1 MTHQLT
7 IVIEVHGYVQVD
19 LLLFLNFDAVI
30 HLAVV
35 NWDIEVDLVLLLDLH
50 VIHHFTVVVIVYGDV
65 EVVLLL
71 LLNFNRVHLAFEVLL
86 E

>member
-1 MTHQLT
+1 MPHQLT
-7 IVIEVHGYVQVD
+7 IVIDVHWYVQVD

-35 NWDIEVDLVLLLDLH
+35 NWDIEVNLVLLLDLY
-50 VIHHFTVVVIVYGDV
+50 VIHHFTVIVIIYRDI

-71 LLNFNRVHLAFEVLL
+71 FLNFNWVHLAFEVLL